1 VTLIVVLLS
10 YVLEMI
16 VQLLVHVMRHEMY
29 TFQYV
34 KMLVVNWQTQPEYL
48 IMPIVQL
55 QLQQVPIQM
64 VQIIVT
70 IGMEVLYL
78 TKDHVNKKTPTF

>member
-1 VTLIVVLLS
+1 MTLIVVLLS
-10 YVLEMI
+10 YVLGMI
-16 VQLLVHVMRHEMY
+16 VQLLVHVMRYDLY

-34 KMLVVNWQTQPEYL
+34 KMLNVNWQTQPEYL
-48 IMPIVQL
+48 IMAIVQL
-55 QLQQVPIQM
+55 QLQQVPIQIIQ
-64 VQIIVT
+64 VIVT